1 MNKFLIFLI
10 WNFTITHLIM
20 SWCQWHAGSR
30 WWFDEEQDLDGVLK
44 MSAKPGPAGGGTGGE
59 GTWSWSSSWSLIFI
73 MILKSKWSSPY
84 TLLVDRLI
92 CIFYFLCMKT
102 WSVLV
107 PSIFFSNIPVLSW
120 VWIFDGVQDGEDS
133 DEGDDDDH
141 LQEEMEDSVRK
152 QFAEIFFDIY
162 TLWRI
167 FV

>member
-1 MNKFLIFLI
+1 M
-10 WNFTITHLIM
+10 
-20 SWCQWHAGSR
+20 
-30 WWFDEEQDLDGVLK
+30 
-44 MSAKPGPAGGGTGGE
+44 
-59 GTWSWSSSWSLIFI
+59 
-73 MILKSKWSSPY
+73 
-84 TLLVDRLI
+84 
-92 CIFYFLCMKT
+92 
-102 WSVLV
+102 

-120 VWIFDGVQDGEDS
+120 VWIFDGVQDGEDG